1 VDARLEL
8 ALMKFWRLVAFFLLF
23 ADPATAAEL
32 QQLDIQTAQGK
43 LTFNVE
49 LAQMEAE
56 REYGLMNRPSLP
68 QDSGMLF
75 LFVPEQKVAFWMKNT
90 LIPLD
95 MLFIT
100 KDGVIRGIAKQAK
113 PLSLDNIW
121 SPQPISAVLEING
134 GRADQLGIVVGDK
147 VSAEALKTLN

>member
-1 VDARLEL
+1 
-8 ALMKFWRLVAFFLLF
+8 MKLWRLVAFFLLF
-23 ADPATAAEL
+23 AGQAAAAEL
-32 QQLDIQTAQGK
+32 QQFDIQTSHGK

-49 LAQMEAE
+49 IAQTDPE
-56 REYGLMNRPSLP
+56 REHGLMDRPSLP

-75 LFVPEQKVAFWMKNT
+75 LFTPEQRVAFWMKNT

-95 MLFIT
+95 MIFIT
-100 KDGVIRGIAKQAK
+100 KDGIIRGIAKQAK

-134 GRADQLGIVVGDK
+134 GRADQLGIAIGDMVNSK
-147 VSAEALKTLN
+147 ALKGLN

>member
-1 VDARLEL
+1 MKAFAYLLVLVWLLLAGQAR
-8 ALMKFWRLVAFFLLF
+8 
-23 ADPATAAEL
+23 AAEL
-32 QQLDIQTAQGK
+32 QQLDIQTSHGK

-49 LAQMEAE
+49 IAKTDQE
-56 REYGLMNRPSLP
+56 REHGLMDRPSLP

-75 LFVPEQKVAFWMKNT
+75 LFTPEQKVAFWMKNT

-100 KDGVIRGIAKQAK
+100 KDGIVRGIAKQAK

-121 SPQPISAVLEING
+121 APQPISAVLEING
-134 GRADQLGIVVGDK
+134 GRADQLGIAVGDT
-147 VSAEALKTLN
+147 VTAEALKGLN